1 MKITLRKACAVQ
13 AAIVEAVEKLNFE
26 PKIEINEFQR
36 PEEEILKAYDNF
48 IANGDRREALLDA
61 LYEIRKSVA
70 KANAGTSGVSDLLA
84 DIARVDKDIRFYSYV
99 DRVKPRLSNDVL
111 VGKLAKLKE
120 QSEKPRSIYGGSD
133 DSVGTTIFDETDL
146 DVMRQSLQKSK
157 KQKQKLQDALLEANI
172 RNEIELSEAAEA
184 TLVNEDLV

>member
-13 AAIVEAVEKLNFE
+13 AAIVEAVEKLEFD

-36 PEEEILKAYDNF
+36 PDDEILKAYDKF
-48 IANGDRREALLDA
+48 ISNGDRREALLDA

-70 KANAGTSGVSDLLA
+70 KANAGASGVSDLLA

-99 DRVKPRLSNDVL
+99 DSVKPRLSNEVL

-120 QSEKPRSIYGGSD
+120 STETRSIYGRG
-133 DSVGTTIFDETDL
+133 DSVSTTIFDEVDL
-146 DVMRQSLQKSK
+146 DVMRQTLQKSK